1 MKKIISMALV
11 LIMLVC
17 SVATLTACG
26 IPADYN
32 DAKANLEDEGYKV
45 TVDTTALTI
54 NLMLSVFGV
63 EDAKADAVL
72 NGEKDDEGI
81 ILIYCEDKD
90 SAAAI
95 VEKLEAFIEEAKEE
109 IDQMFDDKDSEEYK
123 EAIAEFEVE
132 IGKDGKVV
140 YMATKQAL
148 KDVK

>member
-54 NLMLSVFGV
+54 NLMLGVFGV
-63 EDAKADAVL
+63 KDAKADAVL

-90 SAAAI
+90 SADAI

-109 IDQMFDDKDSEEYK
+109 IDQLFDDKDSEEYK

>member
-54 NLMLSVFGV
+54 NLMLGVFGV

-72 NGEKDDEGI
+72 NGEKDDEAI

-90 SAAAI
+90 SADEI

>member
-26 IPADYN
+26 IPADYK

-54 NLMLSVFGV
+54 NLMLGVFGV

-72 NGEKDDEGI
+72 NGEKDDEAI

-90 SAAAI
+90 SADAI

>member
-54 NLMLSVFGV
+54 NLMLGVFGV

-72 NGEKDDEGI
+72 NGEKDDEAI
-81 ILIYCEDKD
+81 ILIY
-90 SAAAI
+90 
-95 VEKLEAFIEEAKEE
+95 
-109 IDQMFDDKDSEEYK
+109 
-123 EAIAEFEVE
+123 
-132 IGKDGKVV
+132 
-140 YMATKQAL
+140 
-148 KDVK
+148 